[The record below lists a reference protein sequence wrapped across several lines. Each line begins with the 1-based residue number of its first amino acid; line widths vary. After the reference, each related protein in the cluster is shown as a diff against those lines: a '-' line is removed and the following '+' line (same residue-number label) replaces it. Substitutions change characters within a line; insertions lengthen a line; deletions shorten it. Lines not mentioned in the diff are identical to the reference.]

1 MKNTAVLISYSC
13 AMEVMESDIKTA
25 VFFIGI
31 ESVWTD
37 EEILAEARTFSQLSI
52 LNNRQ
57 VLALS
62 VSNTPFTS
70 HG

>member
-37 EEILAEARTFSQLSI
+37 EEIDQSLESYW
-52 LNNRQ
+52 NM
-57 VLALS
+57 VS
-62 VSNTPFTS
+62 VY
-70 HG
+70 

>member
-1 MKNTAVLISYSC
+1 MKNTAVLISYSY

-37 EEILAEARTFSQLSI
+37 EEIDCQESDDVPILLS
-52 LNNRQ
+52 
-57 VLALS
+57 
-62 VSNTPFTS
+62 
-70 HG
+70 

>member
-37 EEILAEARTFSQLSI
+37 EEIESFASMKQSLDSWYFLITDLLEPHHNI
-52 LNNRQ
+52 
-57 VLALS
+57 
-62 VSNTPFTS
+62 
-70 HG
+70 H